1 MNVFSASSR
10 PSFPRRR
17 TLATACAAISAL
29 CCVSFAGA
37 DSGIGID
44 TWRGNK
50 LDPSAGSKSE
60 TPDENGTTWLRP
72 GQKRSPTGNL
82 YPGPY
87 TPPTPEEYGDWRGYG
102 TLQIG
107 AVMVPT
113 GDERNSLWNRYADWD
128 EGPILGLL
136 DYTLERPSDGTY
148 ANIRASRISDDDEYY
163 QATFGRA
170 GSYKIQAFLRDMP
183 NVLSSNA
190 KSIWNG
196 TGSNRL
202 TLPSSLV
209 PGGSTPQQIAAASA
223 AAPER
228 TLRVTREK
236 QGLGYSM
243 YLTPEWTA
251 YANATNEQ
259 RKGARPYGGS
269 FFFPGLGGSMET
281 VKPIDDS
288 TINVNGGVRY
298 AGKLWRMDFS
308 YSGSFYRDANTRYT
322 FESPFVMASPV
333 PGALSAPV
341 YQGQMSTEPDNDYHN
356 LQATVTRKLPWNGE
370 VSFSAAGGRME
381 QDDTLIAPIDCRGVF
396 GVGFGNLQLGPQ
408 NPLLGDCGQWNTP
421 AALSR
426 RSANMRIDTT
436 MADARIVLNPTTQW
450 TVRGNVKYDRQDYRT
465 GGYTLYN
472 PLTGQYGYI
481 AENGSQPS
489 IIPGEGFPVGPVTSV
504 GNMRIHNIPLD
515 IQTVDANLG
524 ADWKFD
530 DRNTLGFTFGYNRYE
545 PTNRERQE
553 INDSSVKL
561 TWVNRSLDALTLRVN
576 YTYLKQSG
584 DRYDYDPYEE
594 FVSAG
599 LPGYVAPE
607 GGTPVITTSTMRKYD
622 MSSYDQ
628 NKLDVMATWA
638 IRDDMT
644 LSATA
649 RMDRKSYDAQIGRQ
663 DYDTGSA
670 TLQWEWQP
678 AATTNVGAFFG
689 YDRSRLKMSNVN
701 DALEN
706 GAGVDPRLG
715 GPTYPYDAQW
725 WLRDK
730 QRDYYAGAQF
740 DHRIGR
746 VRVDAGW
753 NYIYSRGTDDYRY
766 AGPDALA
773 YPDTVPAGPGSGG
786 FSPTVYRVNSFNVGV
801 TIPIVER
808 VSLRIFDYYERGR
821 FADWH
826 YLGFDQSRFIGG
838 MLYTDGGPQSYSN
851 NMVGLL
857 VNVKL

>member
-1 MNVFSASSR
+1 MACSS
-10 PSFPRRR
+10 
-17 TLATACAAISAL
+17 LA
-29 CCVSFAGA
+29 FA
-37 DSGIGID
+37 DSGIGVD
-44 TWRGNK
+44 LWRGNK
-50 LDPSAGSKSE
+50 LDPTAGTRSE
-60 TPDENGTTWLRP
+60 TPDENGTTWLKP
-72 GQKRSPTGNL
+72 GQNRSPTGNL
-82 YPGPY
+82 YLGPF
-87 TPPTPEEYGDWRGYG
+87 TPPQPEQYGDWRGYG
-102 TLQIG
+102 TLEVG
-107 AVMVPT
+107 VLMVPT
-113 GDERNSLWNRYADWD
+113 GDQRNALWNRYADWK

-136 DYTLERPSDGTY
+136 DYTLERASDGTY
-148 ANIRASRISDDDEYY
+148 ANFRGSRISDDDEYY

-170 GSYKIQAFLRDMP
+170 GAFKVQAFVRDMP
-183 NVLSSNA
+183 NIVSGNA
-190 KSIWNG
+190 KPVWNG
-196 TGSNRL
+196 VGSNRL
-202 TLPSSLV
+202 TLPSGLT
-209 PGGSTPQQIAAASA
+209 PGGSTPAQIAAASA

-228 TLRVTREK
+228 TLSVTREK
-236 QGLGYSM
+236 QGLSYSM
-243 YLTPEWTA
+243 FLTPEWTA
-251 YANATNEQ
+251 YANVTDEQ
-259 RKGARPYGGS
+259 RRGARPYGGS

-288 TINVNGGVRY
+288 TINVNGGFRY
-298 AGKLWRMDFS
+298 AGAAWRMDFS

-356 LQATVTRKLPWNGE
+356 LQATLTRKLPSLNGE
-370 VSFSAAGGRME
+370 VSLSAAAGRMQ

-396 GVGFGNLQLGPQ
+396 GVGFGDLQLGPQ
-408 NPLLGDCGQWNTP
+408 NPLLGDCSQWNTP

-426 RSANMRIDTT
+426 RSAKMRIDTS
-436 MADARIVLNPTTQW
+436 MVDARMVLNPTSQW
-450 TVRGNVKYDRQDYRT
+450 TLRGNVKYDRQDYRT
-465 GGYTLYN
+465 GDYLLYN

-489 IIPGEGFPVGPVTSV
+489 IIPGEGFPVGRFTEV
-504 GNMRIHNIPLD
+504 GNMRIRNIPLD

-530 DRNTLGFTFGYNRYE
+530 DKNTLGVTFGYNRYE
-545 PTNRERQE
+545 PTHRERSE

-561 TWVNRSLDALTLRVN
+561 TWINRSLDALTLRVN

-594 FVSAG
+594 FVSAS
-599 LPGYVAPE
+599 LPGYTPPA
-607 GGTPVITTSTMRKYD
+607 GGTPVITTSAMRKYD
-622 MSSYDQ
+622 MSSFDQ
-628 NKLDVMATWA
+628 NKLDVMATLA
-638 IRDDMT
+638 LRDDMT
-644 LSATA
+644 VSASA
-649 RMDRKSYDAQIGRQ
+649 RLDRKSYDARIGRQ

-678 AATTNVGAFFG
+678 AATTNLSAFLG

-706 GAGVDPRLG
+706 GAGTDPSLG

-730 QRDYYAGAQF
+730 QRNYYAGALF

-753 NYIYSRGTDDYRY
+753 NYTYSRGTDSYRY

-773 YPDTVPAGPGSGG
+773 YPTTVPPGPGSGA
-786 FSPTVYRVNSFNVGV
+786 FSPMVYRVNSFNLGV

-808 VSLRIFDYYERGR
+808 VSLRVFDYYERGR
-821 FADWH
+821 VDDWH
-826 YLGFDQSRFIGG
+826 YLGFDQSRYIGG

-851 NMVGLL
+851 NVVGML